1 MTFTY
6 TPSTTPDD
14 VTKIRF
20 HIQDTESAY
29 AIYSDEEIEMV
40 LAMEGSIGK
49 AVVSLI
55 QGIIQKLSLEP
66 DMTADWLTISWRR
79 SSDAWMKI
87 LDNKKKEFGVGMFTV
102 TTTAVDMYRKD
113 SLQGYPPD
121 STETYEPNYH
131 DGRMTDYR
139 DDEGD
144 GNYPLPYNIDP
155 DI

>member
-6 TPSTTPDD
+6 TPSTSPDNI
-14 VTKIRF
+14 TLIRF
-20 HIQDTESAY
+20 HIQDVVAAY
-29 AIYSDEEIEMV
+29 PIYSDEEIEMM
-40 LAMEGSIGK
+40 LAVESSVGK
-49 AVVSLI
+49 TVVTLI
-55 QGIIQKLSLEP
+55 EGIIQKLAQEP
-66 DMTADWLTISWRR
+66 DVTADWLTISWRR
-79 SSDAWMKI
+79 SADQWEKMLA
-87 LDNKKKEFGVGMFTV
+87 DKKKKFGVGMFTV

-131 DGRMTDYR
+131 DGRSTDYR

-155 DI
+155 DA